1 MSEYQLPRLFD
12 DFGQTQVRISCNFSS
27 SSGAVLPLS
36 LSNCTLG
43 MKKQSKVTGSKLLLL
58 LCQMKLSFC
67 YMLQS
72 GIFWHLERDLQLR
85 WGAGREDC
93 RRHFFG
99 TEAYF
104 FCISFRVEI
113 ASFCFLAETC
123 SKNPYDKVSSRETH
137 FPVDHIIQFIIHS

>member
-67 YMLQS
+67 YVLQ
-72 GIFWHLERDLQLR
+72 FWHLLASRERFAIKG
-85 WGAGREDC
+85 GAREDC

-104 FCISFRVEI
+104 FCISFRVET